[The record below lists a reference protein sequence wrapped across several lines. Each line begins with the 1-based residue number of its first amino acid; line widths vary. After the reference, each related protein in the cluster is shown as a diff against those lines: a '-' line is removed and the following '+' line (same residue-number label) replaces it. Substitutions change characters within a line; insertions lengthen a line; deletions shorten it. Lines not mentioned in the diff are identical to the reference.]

1 MGGWWIK
8 IKIKIKIKNKRGVQ
22 SGFMTIGSLEEGVR
36 HLRLRSHPGER
47 QTALVYLPG
56 LHGDWTLIGG
66 FRKALRDRVRFVE
79 FTYPRTLSWSLDDYA
94 REIEQALANQGVTG
108 GWLLGESFGSQV
120 VWAIVQRK
128 VFKTEGV
135 VLAGGFV
142 RHPMPWGVRLAERA
156 AAGIPL
162 GFVAQFL
169 FFYARAARFRFR
181 HSPDQVADIREF
193 VERRTDLDRR
203 AVIHRLCLIAASDF
217 RPLAANPGVPVF
229 SINGLIDP
237 IVPWP
242 WTRHWLRKNCQTLRD
257 CRLIPV
263 ADHNVLGTAPQKS
276 AEIIVN
282 WTKGAAPG

>member
-1 MGGWWIK
+1 
-8 IKIKIKIKNKRGVQ
+8 
-22 SGFMTIGSLEEGVR
+22 MTIGSVEEDAQHLQVR
-36 HLRLRSHPGER
+36 SYPGG
-47 QTALVYLPG
+47 QAPTLVYLPG

-66 FRKALRDRVRFVE
+66 FRKALRGRVRFVE

-120 VWAIVQRK
+120 AWAIVQRK
-128 VFKTEGV
+128 VFNAEGV

-142 RHPMPWGVRLAERA
+142 RHPMPWAVRLAERA

-162 GFVAQFL
+162 RFLARFL
-169 FFYARAARFRFR
+169 FIYARAARIRFR

-193 VERRTDLDRR
+193 VERRTDLDRL
-203 AVIHRLCLIAASDF
+203 AVKHRLRLIAASDF
-217 RPLAANPGVPVF
+217 RPLAANPGVPVY

-242 WTRHWLRKNCQTLRD
+242 WTRHWLQKNCPTLRD
-257 CRLIPV
+257 CRLIPL
-263 ADHNVLGTAPQKS
+263 ADHNVLGTSPEKS
-276 AEIIVN
+276 ANTIAN
-282 WTKGAAPG
+282 WITTCPDS